1 MKGPAGLYVLD
12 HHAPG
17 ASGPTAILVHGS
29 LDRAASFA
37 RVVRR
42 LPDLHVVTYDRRG
55 YAHSRTV
62 RPVGVLDD
70 HVADLLALVGDGP
83 AVVVGHSY
91 GGDVALGAAL
101 ASPGPV
107 VGVGAYE
114 PPLSWTEWWPRRAR
128 TADDAEPAR
137 FAERFFRRM
146 VGDGPWE
153 RAGEETRAERRADG
167 PALVTELTSLRSSGP
182 PFDVRQLR
190 VPAVFGRGSES
201 VWHHRRA
208 VEELHAAVAGSEL
221 FEINGAGHGAHL
233 SHPAGFAEFVRAVI
247 RTSAGTGA
255 SSTPYPGEPQPVSR
269 ERG

>member
-12 HHAPG
+12 HRAPG
-17 ASGPTAILVHGS
+17 TSGPAVILVHGS

-42 LPDLHVVTYDRRG
+42 LPDLHVITYDRRG
-55 YAHSRTV
+55 YAHSRN
-62 RPVGVLDD
+62 VLPIGALDA
-70 HVADLLALVGDGP
+70 HIGDLLAMVGDGP

-101 ASPGPV
+101 ASTGSV

-128 TADDAEPAR
+128 TADDEDPGR

-146 VGDGPWE
+146 VGDSAWE
-153 RAGEETRAERRADG
+153 RAGEETRRERRADG
-167 PALVTELTSLRSSGP
+167 PALVAELTSLRSGGP
-182 PFDVRQLR
+182 PFDVSELS
-190 VPAVFGRGSES
+190 VPAVFGRGGQS

-208 VEELHAAVAGSEL
+208 VEELHRAVPGSDL
-221 FEINGAGHGAHL
+221 FEIESAAHGAQL
-233 SHPAGFAEFVRAVI
+233 THPAAFAEFVRAAVK
-247 RTSAGTGA
+247 RSGDSVAA
-255 SSTPYPGEPQPVSR
+255 PA
-269 ERG
+269 